1 MTLKKQKT
9 QEVVQ
14 TPNKKLVSF
23 KNYAVLGGLI
33 QDHAIIEKTTDSAII
48 ENILSKELLSTSDRT
63 TELISMVYDENYR
76 LKGTVAYL
84 LSELSAHIGIDKSYT
99 NALPLIE
106 LCLQYTNRPFCRGI
120 NPTTAN
126 RWGYFQDTARLILEK
141 LKHAYQAKPTLET
154 SHKIKEY
161 EILFSLPQEDFV
173 PFNFFSLV
181 LNEWDILGTSTYTY
195 RLLYAVVE
203 LTSLEC
209 NAWEDSAQNRLA
221 LCKVIKDITPKWYR

>member
-1 MTLKKQKT
+1 MTLKKPKA

-14 TPNKKLVSF
+14 APNKKLVSF

-33 QDHAIIEKTTDSAII
+33 QDLATIEKTNDSVVI
-48 ENILSKELLSTSDRT
+48 ESILTKALLSPSDQT
-63 TELISMVYDENYR
+63 TDLISMVYNEDFA
-76 LKGTVAYL
+76 LKGTIAYL
-84 LSELSAHIGIDKSYT
+84 LSELSAHVGIDKSYS

-106 LCLQYTNRPFCRGI
+106 LCLQFTNRPFCHGTT
-120 NPTTAN
+120 PTADK

-141 LKHAYQAKPTLET
+141 LKHAYQEDNTLET
-154 SHKIKEY
+154 IHKLKEY

-209 NAWEDSAQNRLA
+209 NAWENNAQNRLA
-221 LCKVIKDITPKWYR
+221 LTKVIKDITPKWYR